1 MDARELLVDEFDR
14 IRELYVDVAGT
25 SVDLHERPSGT
36 GNPIAWLL
44 WHTARVQDDHVAGV
58 AGVAQAWDG
67 FSSRFGL
74 PFPEGDIGYGHTSD
88 EVSAVRIADPSVLVE
103 YHAAVHQLTLA
114 YLSRVT
120 SGGARPRRRPA
131 LGPARDRRCPPGQ
144 RRRRLPPAPRPGRL
158 RPGPPHPLTP
168 SRLPAEVCVLA
179 CRGACSC
186 APRCDFLRSSGY
198 PQIVVQGFSGMSGL
212 PTVVVSR
219 SGARSREGVVDGRTT
234 RGRRGALRA
243 AARARGL
250 LRRGFG
256 GIADGSRAAAL
267 PPSPS
272 PSATGPAL
280 PVDAKA
286 RTGAG
291 AKAFA
296 RHWVASLNY
305 ASATGDTGALEAVS
319 APGCETCANTSR

>member
-120 SGGARPRRRPA
+120 PEELDRVV
-131 LGPARDRRCPPGQ
+131 DRRWDPPVTAGVRLVSVVGDCLQHLGQ
-144 RRRRLPPAPRPGRL
+144 
-158 RPGPPHPLTP
+158 
-168 SRLPAEVCVLA
+168 
-179 CRGACSC
+179 
-186 APRCDFLRSSGY
+186 
-198 PQIVVQGFSGMSGL
+198 
-212 PTVVVSR
+212 
-219 SGARSREGVVDGRTT
+219 
-234 RGRRGALRA
+234 A
-243 AARARGL
+243 AYVRGL
-250 LRRGFG
+250 LT
-256 GIADGSRAAAL
+256 
-267 PPSPS
+267 P
-272 PSATGPAL
+272 
-280 PVDAKA
+280 
-286 RTGAG
+286 
-291 AKAFA
+291 
-296 RHWVASLNY
+296 
-305 ASATGDTGALEAVS
+305 
-319 APGCETCANTSR
+319 